1 MPPAVEIN
9 LEFIEFRRNMLFIN
23 KLFKA
28 ITFIIFIFLLAFSC
42 DSNLTG
48 PDGPKG
54 ELPRA
59 LTQNEKNLITAD
71 RAFSYEI
78 FRNTVAFDDEEE
90 NVFISP
96 LSISMALAMTLNG
109 AEGETFGQMRE
120 TLKLQGM
127 NLEQIN
133 DAFKSLIDLLVN
145 VDPEVTFKIANSIW
159 YEEDFSVKPDF
170 LERVQSHYKASI
182 HELDFLDPASVN
194 TINQWVKENTEG
206 LIEKIIDEIG
216 DEMVMY
222 LINALYFKGDWLRQ
236 FDKKDTRPSDFYL
249 ENGQTVTV
257 DMMYQQDRFATYFSD
272 EVEMIELPYG
282 DSLFTMTVLL
292 PADRSMPIDRF
303 VEEKIT
309 AHNLDNWRSNL
320 HVSSRDVMIHL
331 PKFELEYEIEYND
344 ILKAMGMVMPF
355 DEWNAD
361 FSGIADVSPQ
371 NLYISEVKHK
381 TFVRV
386 DEEGTEAAAVTSV
399 GVGVTSM
406 PPAVIV
412 DRPFVF
418 IIYERESGTNLFMG
432 KVKNPIL

>member
-1 MPPAVEIN
+1 LPTAVEIN
-9 LEFIEFRRNMLFIN
+9 REFIEFRRNMNISN
-23 KLFKA
+23 KFFTA
-28 ITFIIFIFLLAFSC
+28 IILIIFIIATACST
-42 DSNLTG
+42 NLTG

-54 ELPRA
+54 ELPRE
-59 LTQNEKNLITAD
+59 LTQNEKRLIESD
-71 RAFSYEI
+71 HAFSYEL
-78 FRNTVAFDDEEE
+78 FRNTVAFDDEE

-109 AEGETFGQMRE
+109 AQGETFSQMRE
-120 TLKLQGM
+120 TMKLQGM
-127 NLEQIN
+127 DLDQIN

-145 VDPEVTFKIANSIW
+145 VDPDVTFKIANSVW
-159 YEEDFSVKPDF
+159 HEEDFTVKQDF
-170 LERVQSHYKASI
+170 LERVQSHYNASI
-182 HELDFLDPASVN
+182 HGLDFLDPASVN
-194 TINQWVKENTEG
+194 TINQWVNENTEG
-206 LIEKIIDEIG
+206 LIEKIIDEID
-216 DEMVMY
+216 DEIVMY

-236 FDKKDTRPSDFYL
+236 FDKNDTRPADFYL

-282 DSLFTMTVLL
+282 DSLFTMTILL
-292 PADRSMPIDRF
+292 PGDRNMAIDRF
-303 VEEKIT
+303 VEQKIT
-309 AHNLDNWRSNL
+309 AQNLDNWRSNL
-320 HVSSRDVMIHL
+320 HVSSRDVMIYL

-344 ILKAMGMVMPF
+344 ILKAMGMELPF

-361 FSGIADVSPQ
+361 FKGIADVSPQ

-381 TFVRV
+381 TFIRV

-406 PPAVIV
+406 PPAIFV

-418 IIYERESGTNLFMG
+418 IIHERASGTNMFMG
-432 KVKNPIL
+432 KVKNPAV

>member
-1 MPPAVEIN
+1 LPLAVEFN
-9 LEFIEFRRNMLFIN
+9 NEFIEFRRNMKILN
-23 KLFKA
+23 KLYTA
-28 ITFIIFIFLLAFSC
+28 IALLIFFIAIAC
-42 DSNLTG
+42 NSNLTG

-54 ELPRA
+54 ELPRE
-59 LTQNEKNLITAD
+59 LTQNEKRLIEAD
-71 RAFSYEI
+71 QVFSYEI
-78 FRNTVAFDDEEE
+78 FRNTVAFDDEE

-109 AEGETFGQMRE
+109 AQGETFNQMRE

-127 NLEQIN
+127 DLEQIN

-159 YEEDFSVKPDF
+159 YEENFTVKQDF
-170 LERVQSHYKASI
+170 LERVQSHYNASI

-206 LIEKIIDEIG
+206 LIGKIIDEIG

-292 PADRSMPIDRF
+292 PTDRNMHIDRF
-303 VEEKIT
+303 VDEKVT
-309 AHNLDNWRSNL
+309 AQNLKNWRSNL
-320 HVSSRDVMIHL
+320 FVSSMDVMIHL

-344 ILKAMGMVMPF
+344 ILKAMGMELPF

-361 FSGIADVSPQ
+361 FKGIADVSPQ

-406 PPAVIV
+406 PPAIVV

-418 IIYERESGTNLFMG
+418 IIHERESGTNLFMG
-432 KVKNPIL
+432 KVKNPTI